1 MSDARRREIERA
13 AASDPA
19 AAGRLLL
26 ERVRAG
32 EVTRERVHL
41 LALVGDA
48 AAGLALGIAAPTD
61 PEKVAKAA
69 AGLGWR
75 AVAIGLTDAAR
86 RALGDDRSNALQRA
100 AGLALQ
106 RLEQAQAAQGAAARP
121 ALVAACRAVE
131 AMNSALQSKHA
142 SQWGPTEPLA
152 RAIEEVLALQRDVAG
167 ESGRQ
172 PRAGDAEVARARQ
185 ATTAITH
192 LVAAGLPLARIS
204 AALVTA
210 AGGVDGPP

>member
-26 ERVRAG
+26 ERLRAG

-48 AAGLALGIAAPTD
+48 TACLALGLAAPTD
-61 PEKVAKAA
+61 PEKVARAA

-86 RALGDDRSNALQRA
+86 SALGEDRANALQRA

-121 ALVAACRAVE
+121 ALVTACRAVE
-131 AMNSALQSKHA
+131 AMNSVLPSKHA
-142 SQWGPTEPLA
+142 SVWGPTEPLA
-152 RAIEEVLALQRDVAG
+152 RAVEEITALQRDVAG

-172 PRAGDAEVARARQ
+172 PRAGDAEAVRLRQ
-185 ATTAITH
+185 LTTAIAK
-192 LVAAGLPLARIS
+192 LGDAGLPLAAIS
-204 AALVTA
+204 AALVRA
-210 AGGVDGPP
+210 AGGVDG

>member
-26 ERVRAG
+26 ERLRAG

-41 LALVGDA
+41 LALVGDPTA
-48 AAGLALGIAAPTD
+48 CLALGLASPTD

-100 AGLALQ
+100 VGLALQ

-121 ALVAACRAVE
+121 ALVTACRAVE
-131 AMNSALQSKHA
+131 AMNSVLQSKHPT
-142 SQWGPTEPLA
+142 QWGPAEPLA
-152 RAIEEVLALQRDVAG
+152 RAVEEATALYRDASG

-172 PRAGDAEVARARQ
+172 PRAGDADAVRLRHL
-185 ATTAITH
+185 TTAITK
-192 LVAAGLPLARIS
+192 LGDAGLPLAAIS
-204 AALVTA
+204 AALVHA
-210 AGGVDGPP
+210 AGGVDA

>member
-19 AAGRLLL
+19 AAERLLL
-26 ERVRAG
+26 ERLRAG

-48 AAGLALGIAAPTD
+48 TACLALGLAAPTD
-61 PEKVAKAA
+61 PEKVARAA

-86 RALGDDRSNALQRA
+86 SALGEDRANALQRA

-121 ALVAACRAVE
+121 ALVTACRAVE
-131 AMNSALQSKHA
+131 AMNSVLPSKHA
-142 SQWGPTEPLA
+142 SVWGPTEPLA
-152 RAIEEVLALQRDVAG
+152 RAVEEITALQRDVAG

-172 PRAGDAEVARARQ
+172 PRAGDAEAVRLRQ
-185 ATTAITH
+185 LTTAIAK
-192 LVAAGLPLARIS
+192 LGDAGLPLAAIS
-204 AALVTA
+204 AALVRA
-210 AGGVDGPP
+210 AGGVDG